1 MIRRVV
7 SWIGGSQRHGGGEG
21 DSERAQWTL
30 RSRRKRATQVSQSSN
45 PEAVASS
52 IVRYAGSR
60 LAPQNA
66 LGDGLTFRGTTPAVR
81 LRGDFVSRR

>member
-1 MIRRVV
+1 
-7 SWIGGSQRHGGGEG
+7 
-21 DSERAQWTL
+21 
-30 RSRRKRATQVSQSSN
+30 
-45 PEAVASS
+45 VASS

-66 LGDGLTFRGTTPAVR
+66 VGDVLTFRGTIAAVR

>member
-1 MIRRVV
+1 M
-7 SWIGGSQRHGGGEG
+7 
-21 DSERAQWTL
+21 
-30 RSRRKRATQVSQSSN
+30 SQSSN

-66 LGDGLTFRGTTPAVR
+66 VGDVPTFRDTTVAVR
-81 LRGDFVSRR
+81 LRGAFVSRR

>member
-1 MIRRVV
+1 
-7 SWIGGSQRHGGGEG
+7 
-21 DSERAQWTL
+21 
-30 RSRRKRATQVSQSSN
+30 
-45 PEAVASS
+45 VASS

-66 LGDGLTFRGTTPAVR
+66 MGDVLNFRGTIVDVR

>member
-1 MIRRVV
+1 MQPVSPRVAK
-7 SWIGGSQRHGGGEG
+7 
-21 DSERAQWTL
+21 RAQSPL
-30 RSRRKRATQVSQSSN
+30 RCLRKRATQVSQTSN
-45 PEAVASS
+45 PDAVASS

-66 LGDGLTFRGTTPAVR
+66 VGDVLTFRGTISAVR